1 VGAYKAERN
10 KMAKKPSKRREALLK
25 KVDATKEYSVD
36 EAMATLKDLKS
47 AKFDETVEV
56 AFNLNVDPR
65 HADQMVRGSVV
76 LPNGTG
82 KKVRVAVF
90 AKDAK
95 ADEAKEAGADLVGA
109 ADLIED
115 IQAGKIDF
123 DIVISTPDMMGV
135 LGKVARILGPKG
147 LMPNPKTGTV
157 TMDVAKA
164 VKNAKG
170 GQVNF
175 RVDKKGN
182 IHAGIG
188 KISFDIEK
196 IKENFVT
203 LVETINKAKPS
214 SAKGRYITNAAIS
227 LTMSPSITLD
237 ASEVMDIKAK

>member
-1 VGAYKAERN
+1 
-10 KMAKKPSKRREALLK
+10 MATKVSKRFQELLK
-25 KVDATKEYSVD
+25 KVEADKDYSAAEAVATVKE
-36 EAMATLKDLKS
+36 LKS
-47 AKFDETVEV
+47 AKFDETVELSLK
-56 AFNLNVDPR
+56 LNVDPR

-82 KKVRVAVF
+82 KTVRVAVF

-95 ADEAKEAGADLVGA
+95 ADEAKAAGADLVGA
-109 ADLIED
+109 AELIED

-157 TMDVAKA
+157 TMDVTKA
-164 VKNAKG
+164 VENAKG

-188 KISFDIEK
+188 KISFSVEK
-196 IKENFVT
+196 IKENFTT
-203 LVETINKAKPS
+203 LVETINKAKPA
-214 SAKGRYITNAAIS
+214 SAKGRYITTSAIS
-227 LTMSPSITLD
+227 LTMSPSIKLD
-237 ASEVMDIKAK
+237 TTELMDMK

>member
-1 VGAYKAERN
+1 
-10 KMAKKPSKRREALLK
+10 MAKKVSKRREALLK

-36 EAMATLKDLKS
+36 EAMKVLKDLKS

-56 AFNLNVDPR
+56 ALNLNIDPR
-65 HADQMVRGSVV
+65 HADQMIRGSVL

-82 KKVRVAVF
+82 KTVRVAVF

-95 ADEAKEAGADLVGA
+95 ADEAKAAGADLVGA

-115 IQAGKIDF
+115 IQAGKLDF

-164 VKNAKG
+164 VENAKG

-188 KISFDIEK
+188 KVSFSEDA

-203 LVETINKAKPS
+203 LMETINRAKPA
-214 SAKGRYITNAAIS
+214 SAKGRFISNGAIS

-237 ASEVMDIKAK
+237 TTELMDLK

>member
-1 VGAYKAERN
+1 
-10 KMAKKPSKRREALLK
+10 MAKKTTKRRDELLK
-25 KVDATKEYSVD
+25 KIDIMKEYSVD
-36 EAMATLKDLKS
+36 EAMSKLKELKS
-47 AKFDETVEV
+47 AKFDETVEI
-56 AFNLNVDPR
+56 ALNLNVDPR
-65 HADQMVRGSVV
+65 HADQMIRGSVV

-82 KKVRVAVF
+82 KTVRVAVF

-95 ADEAKEAGADLVGA
+95 ADEAKAAGADLVGG

-115 IQAGKIDF
+115 IQAGKLDF

-157 TMDVAKA
+157 TMDVTKA
-164 VKNAKG
+164 VQNAKG

-188 KISFDIEK
+188 KISFSTEQ
-196 IKENFVT
+196 IKENFIT
-203 LVETINKAKPS
+203 LVEKVNKAKPA
-214 SAKGRYITNAAIS
+214 SAKGRYIANAVIS
-227 LTMSPSITLD
+227 LTMSPAIKLD
-237 ASEVMDIKAK
+237 TSEVMDIK

>member
-1 VGAYKAERN
+1 MKAEK
-10 KMAKKPSKRREALLK
+10 KMAKKPSKKREALLK
-25 KVDATKEYSVD
+25 KIDAGKEYSVD
-36 EAMATLKDLKS
+36 EAMATLKELKS
-47 AKFDETVEV
+47 ANFDETVEV
-56 AFNLNVDPR
+56 ALNLNVDPR
-65 HADQMVRGSVV
+65 HADQMIRGSVV

-95 ADEAKEAGADLVGA
+95 ADEAKAAGADLVGA

-135 LGKVARILGPKG
+135 LGKVARVLGPKG

-164 VKNAKG
+164 VENAKG

-188 KISFDIEK
+188 KISFDQDK

-203 LVETINKAKPS
+203 LLETVNKAKPA
-214 SAKGRYITNAAIS
+214 SAKGRFISNAAIS
-227 LTMSPSITLD
+227 LTMSPSIKLD
-237 ASEVMDIKAK
+237 SSEVMEIK

>member
-1 VGAYKAERN
+1 
-10 KMAKKPSKRREALLK
+10 MI
-25 KVDATKEYSVD
+25 
-36 EAMATLKDLKS
+36 
-47 AKFDETVEV
+47 
-56 AFNLNVDPR
+56 
-65 HADQMVRGSVV
+65 RGSVV

-82 KKVRVAVF
+82 KTVRVAVF
-90 AKDAK
+90 AKGQK
-95 ADEAKEAGADLVGA
+95 VDEAKEAGADLVGA
-109 ADLIED
+109 DELIES

-157 TMDVAKA
+157 TMDVTQA

-188 KISFDIEK
+188 KVSFPKEQLVENFRTFVEK
-196 IKENFVT
+196 I
-203 LVETINKAKPS
+203 NKSKPA
-214 SAKGRYITNAAIS
+214 SAKGRYIKNAAVS
-227 LTMSPSITLD
+227 LTMSPSITL
-237 ASEVMDIKAK
+237 ETTPLMDIK

>member
-1 VGAYKAERN
+1 
-10 KMAKKPSKRREALLK
+10 MAKKPSKRKEALLK
-25 KVDATKEYSVD
+25 VVDTAKTYSVD
-36 EAMATLKDLKS
+36 EAMDTLKNLKS

-56 AFNLNVDPR
+56 ALNLNVDPR
-65 HADQMVRGSVV
+65 HADQMIRGSVV

-82 KKVRVAVF
+82 KTVRVAVF

-95 ADEAKEAGADLVGA
+95 ADEAKAAGADVVGST
-109 ADLIED
+109 DLIES
-115 IQAGKIDF
+115 IKAGVINF

-135 LGKVARILGPKG
+135 LGQVARILGPKG

-164 VKNAKG
+164 VENAKG

-188 KISFDIEK
+188 KVSFSDDK
-196 IKENFVT
+196 IKENLITFVRA
-203 LVETINKAKPS
+203 INKAKPA
-214 SAKGRYITNAAIS
+214 SAKGKYITNGALS
-227 LTMSPSITLD
+227 LTMSPSITLST
-237 ASEVMDIKAK
+237 AELMDLK